1 MRLSFSRRTDLA
13 LAALRALAEAPENR
27 LTRTDL
33 ADRIGATPG
42 LLAQVMPFLV
52 GAGWVRSE
60 RGPGGGYRLMP
71 EAFGARAEAP
81 ENRLTRPDVA
91 DRIGAAPG
99 FLAQVMPCRVGEGW
113 VRSER
118 GPGGGYRLM
127 PEAFGARVI
136 DVYELMEGKSAYRR
150 CVLRDGP

>member
-42 LLAQVMPFLV
+42 FLAQVMPFLV
-52 GAGWVRSE
+52 G
-60 RGPGGGYRLMP
+60 
-71 EAFGARAEAP
+71 
-81 ENRLTRPDVA
+81 
-91 DRIGAAPG
+91 
-99 FLAQVMPCRVGEGW
+99 EGW
-113 VRSER
+113 VQSER

-150 CVLRDGP
+150 CVLRDGPCPESNCEVHAVWAEARQVLIEGLQDMPVLQGEQP